1 MAGIIQGA
9 RLYDELAADDEVLRQ
24 TGKSIGGP
32 GILGELTQGVD
43 EQAMS
48 ATFVIVTNPRGA
60 KQNRNGNVVRITESK
75 EGRGLQL
82 QDYVR
87 NPVVLLDHGFNVSV
101 PVALSMPDK
110 DGGPETNTTRLQVT
124 KATSSAFFSQS
135 IPESE
140 STFALIAEGF
150 LRMASIGFRAH
161 KAIRL
166 MQQEERRQRDDG
178 IRDFEAANRY
188 WEIVESELLEWSVT
202 GIGADRGSLR
212 QTLDRGSIND
222 VRIAGPVKLFLQQ
235 HAEPVTHHG
244 IGLPDDLTK
253 RLTQSHQT
261 FGEELIEGLE
271 GLLDSLTE
279 TQSVSTDEEPDEQ
292 QNAAEASAE
301 DADDSE
307 TQSASTDDT
316 EQPEAEQSADTDEP
330 LPEMPVD
337 HQTTVAEPLVR
348 DGNLPPGL
356 DADQAQAIVEQIRQ
370 SVAAP
375 APAPEPEPAEF
386 QQSIVEAVTVRI
398 DQTLAPVAERIESL
412 EDRFRYLTGQ

>member
-48 ATFVIVTNPRGA
+48 ATFVIVTNPRGS

-75 EGRGLQL
+75 EGAGLQL

-124 KATSSAFFSQS
+124 KATSTAFFSQS

-140 STFALIAEGF
+140 STFALVAEGF

-222 VRIAGPVKLFLQQ
+222 VRIAGPVRLFLQQ
-235 HAEPVTHHG
+235 HAAPVTKHG
-244 IGLPDDLTK
+244 IGLPDELTE
-253 RLTQSHQT
+253 RLVRVHQT
-261 FGEELIEGLE
+261 LGNELVDGMQS
-271 GLLDSLTE
+271 LLDTLTGE
-279 TQSVSTDEEPDEQ
+279 TQAADLGDEPTGQQDADADTAASDGGDVQTTDAEQ
-292 QNAAEASAE
+292 QSA
-301 DADDSE
+301 
-307 TQSASTDDT
+307 
-316 EQPEAEQSADTDEP
+316 EP
-330 LPEMPVD
+330 LPEMPVE
-337 HQTTVAEPLVR
+337 HQTTVAADLPSEPPAETQTVH
-348 DGNLPPGL
+348 DGL
-356 DADQAQAIVEQIRQ
+356 DAEQTQAIVDQIRQ
-370 SVAAP
+370 SVTAP
-375 APAPEPEPAEF
+375 VPAPEPDPAEF
-386 QQSIVEAVTVRI
+386 QQSIVEAVTVRV

-412 EDRFRYLTGQ
+412 EERFRYLTGQ